1 MTGSA
6 FIYLDHAATTPLD
19 PEVAL
24 AIATAQRAAFANPS
38 SQHAAGRAARRV
50 LEDARERILAL
61 LGGRGAGG
69 RGDRLV
75 FTSGATEANHL
86 ALVGMAAATPPGT
99 LLFSRRDHA
108 SVVNAAAAARRLGWV
123 VDEIGLDAAGC
134 VDAAALAERLAAA
147 GAAPR
152 IVSLTLVCGQSGT
165 VQSGTVQ
172 SGTVQS
178 GTVQSGTVQS
188 DTGHAAMEQA
198 RTLPQGAGADAAVP
212 PTAVHMDATQAAG
225 LLPVDFSALGAAT
238 LALAPH
244 KFGGPR
250 GIGGLVVAQGVAI
263 APPAAGTQE
272 HGLRP
277 GTEAV
282 PLAAGFA
289 RALELAHARRAADA
303 VRIAALRD
311 RFEGAILRAA
321 AAAGMPATVIAS
333 TAGRCPHVSTMAF
346 PGLDRQ
352 ALVLAA
358 DLAGVC
364 LATGTACAS
373 GSSEPAPALVAMGL
387 APEIVRGAVRF
398 SFGRGTTAAD
408 VDEAVARIAPLL
420 ARRTAG

>member
-24 AIATAQRAAFANPS
+24 AIAAAQRAAFANPS

-172 SGTVQS
+172 SGT
-178 GTVQSGTVQS
+178 
-188 DTGHAAMEQA
+188 GHAAMEQA

-225 LLPVDFSALGAAT
+225 LLPVDFSALGAET

-387 APEIVRGAVRF
+387 ASEIVRGAVRF

>member
-172 SGTVQS
+172 SG
-178 GTVQSGTVQS
+178 
-188 DTGHAAMEQA
+188 TGHAAMEQA